1 LGIIPGLLD
10 LRWVANTDTAFS
22 LMHSYVSEKTRLGIL
37 TAVSI
42 FTTIAIGSFVAFR
55 WRKASTTE
63 RIAGALLLGGGL
75 GNVVDRLAHGHV
87 VDFIHLHYWPVF
99 NVADISLCLGVGL
112 LFLSSL
118 RQKQAVI

>member
-63 RIAGALLLGGGL
+63 RIAGALLLEH
-75 GNVVDRLAHGHV
+75 RFH
-87 VDFIHLHYWPVF
+87 
-99 NVADISLCLGVGL
+99 
-112 LFLSSL
+112 
-118 RQKQAVI
+118 K